1 MLNTGTFNLLYDWW
15 DVSPLEGDGV
25 WFFELSY
32 LLMDSENPSRL
43 KSWDSLNF
51 RQFVVLY
58 IFAHLLT
65 TLEYMC
71 TCWHFVGPMLLI
83 NSMQPVVLCDKRVF
97 ASKVYSI
104 AINIPVFPYCHLTKF
119 IKPIWLDGNNLKK
132 LPNLSHTVFI
142 FSRFL

>member
-1 MLNTGTFNLLYDWW
+1 
-15 DVSPLEGDGV
+15 
-25 WFFELSY
+25 
-32 LLMDSENPSRL
+32 MDSENPSRL